1 LNNPRPDPG
10 PQSNQ
15 PADPRLSEL
24 SDQQL
29 EQSLRALTERDRTAA
44 QAVDRLQELVHELMV
59 HRVELE
65 MQNRALQET
74 QAELEQSLQ
83 RYSDLYDHLPL
94 GYVTVT
100 PSGQILHANVAAAD
114 FFQQER
120 TALAGAHLGHYLD
133 AYDGGRLAGHLE
145 SCVRTGRAATLDIIF
160 RLPGGS
166 TVAVQLN
173 SRLAPGLSV
182 DAPQIHVAI
191 SDISKLKQT
200 QRILEEINRE
210 QEAFNYSISHDLRA
224 PLITINNYAGIVL
237 SDFAAGMD
245 EEGRAMVERIRCAGV
260 RMEETLK
267 HLLEYSTLAREDIA
281 LEVVNTEEVV
291 KELLIEH
298 RGLLQE
304 KVAEVHVD
312 RPIPPVRGCVP
323 ILNQVLAN
331 LLTNAVKYTR
341 EGEAPHV
348 RIFAE
353 TRPTTV
359 VLKVADRGI
368 GIERKYHERIFRIFE
383 RLHGYSKYPG
393 SGVGLAI
400 ARRAVERMQ
409 GRIWVESEPGK
420 GSTFCMELPKA

>member
-1 LNNPRPDPG
+1 M
-10 PQSNQ
+10 
-15 PADPRLSEL
+15 
-24 SDQQL
+24 
-29 EQSLRALTERDRTAA
+29 LTDRDRNAA
-44 QAVDRLQELVHELMV
+44 EALDRLQELVHELQV

-65 MQNRALQET
+65 MQNRTLQEA
-74 QAELEQSLQ
+74 QAELEHSIQ
-83 RYSDLYDHLPL
+83 RYADLYDHLPV

-100 PSGQILHANVAAAD
+100 KDGQIRQANLAAAEL
-114 FFQQER
+114 FQRER
-120 TALAGAHLGHYLD
+120 THLAGVFLGKHLD
-133 AYDGGRLAGHLE
+133 AYDAGRLAGHLE
-145 SCVRTGRAATLDIIF
+145 SCVRTGRQSTLDVTL
-160 RLPGGS
+160 RLKDGS
-166 TVAVQLN
+166 TPAVQLT
-173 SRLAPGLSV
+173 SRLASADRLV
-182 DAPQIHVAI
+182 APQIHVAI
-191 SDISKLKQT
+191 SDVSKLKQS
-200 QRILEEINRE
+200 QRTLEEINRE

-237 SDFAAGMD
+237 SDFARGLG
-245 EEGRAMVERIRCAGV
+245 EEGRAMVERIRCAGI

-281 LEVVNTEEVV
+281 LNVVNTDEVV

-304 KVAEVHVD
+304 KSAKVEIEEPLP
-312 RPIPPVRGCVP
+312 RVRGCGP

-341 EGEAPHV
+341 EGETPHV
-348 RIFAE
+348 RIFSEPRA
-353 TRPTTV
+353 TSV

-368 GIERKYHERIFRIFE
+368 GIEQKYHDRIFRIFE

-400 ARRAVERMQ
+400 ARRAVERMN

-420 GSTFCMELPKA
+420 GSCFCLELPKG